1 MNQIAPPQEPSRQR
15 ASSAPFQA
23 PSAQRSRRA
32 APPTG
37 RPRRAAVDG
46 QVSLE
51 ELRAAVAAQVAETEK
66 PRAVAREIG
75 ISGAGL
81 QNFLAGGV
89 PYAKTR
95 RRLVEWWARDHGH
108 RLPEVSSPA
117 IAESIDALMATLPP
131 ERRPAVGT
139 ELVDTLR
146 RLYDAHAEHC
156 PPWMAELAH
165 PRPGSDPGRTGAAGG
180 LD

>member
-1 MNQIAPPQEPSRQR
+1 MNQIARNQDPSRQR

-23 PSAQRSRRA
+23 LSANRSRRA

-37 RPRRAAVDG
+37 RTRRAAVDG
-46 QVSLE
+46 QVSLD

-95 RRLVEWWARDHGH
+95 RRLVEWWSRDHGH

-117 IAESIDALMATLPP
+117 IAQSIDALMSTLPP
-131 ERRPAVGT
+131 ERRPAIGT

-156 PPWMAELAH
+156 PPWMAELA
-165 PRPGSDPGRTGAAGG
+165 RPQTGSDPGRTEAAGG
-180 LD
+180 PD

>member
-156 PPWMAELAH
+156 PPWMAELA
-165 PRPGSDPGRTGAAGG
+165 GAATGRDPARGG
-180 LD
+180 PDGGPA